1 MAEWRLPLWMAL
13 LVLCAPVLAVAAA
26 LEFSQVTI
34 TLGEDDRIY
43 LDAQIR
49 YELTPAVSEALENG
63 VPLTFVTMVQMRDT
77 KAWIWQP
84 DAAKHSLHSVL
95 RHRPL
100 SGVYEVRS
108 LENGDEQVFAT
119 REAALRYMGR
129 IRDFAIIK
137 RSRLDLDREYLV
149 HLEAYLDI
157 EALPLPLRP
166 RAYLS
171 ADWHLA
177 AEAWEWRIRP

>member
-1 MAEWRLPLWMAL
+1 MAERRLLWLAL
-13 LVLCAPVLAVAAA
+13 LALCGPLLAAA

-49 YELTPAVSEALENG
+49 YELTPTVSEALENG
-63 VPLTFVTMVQMRDT
+63 VPLTFVTRVQMRDT
-77 KAWIWQP
+77 EAWVWQP
-84 DAAKHSLHSVL
+84 DAADHRLHKVL

-100 SGVYEVRS
+100 SGVYEVRD
-108 LENGDEQVFAT
+108 LEAQDKQVFAT

-129 IRDFAIIK
+129 IRDFAIIE
-137 RSRLDLDREYLV
+137 RSRLDLEREYLV
-149 HLEAYLDI
+149 RLEAHLDI

-171 ADWHLA
+171 SEWHLA